1 MPVAVEGH
9 SVISSEVLARYA
21 ADAALE
27 VAGVR
32 AVVEGPRHRQRVR
45 VAGRE
50 LEVHVTM
57 NWGVN
62 IPEVAVEVQ
71 QRVAAY
77 LERMTGVRPA
87 AVHVV
92 VEDVARP

>member
-1 MPVAVEGH
+1 MEGH

-27 VAGVR
+27 VPGVR
-32 AVVEGPRHRQRVR
+32 AVVEGARHRQRVR

-50 LEVHVTM
+50 LEVHVTA
-57 NWGVN
+57 NWGAN
-62 IPEVAVEVQ
+62 LPEVAAEVQ
-71 QRVAAY
+71 RRVADY
-77 LERMTGVRPA
+77 LERMTGVRPE